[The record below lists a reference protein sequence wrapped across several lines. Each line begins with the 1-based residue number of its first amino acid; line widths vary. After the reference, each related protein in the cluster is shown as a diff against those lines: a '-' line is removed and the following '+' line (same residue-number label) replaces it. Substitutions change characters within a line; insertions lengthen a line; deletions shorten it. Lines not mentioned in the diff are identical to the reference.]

1 VASDHLVVAASDVPG
16 QGARQPVSARRRAF
30 RTGVVTL
37 LAAAIAPF
45 IVPLP
50 HARAAL
56 RRAGEAIERARN
68 SDKAAA

>member
-1 VASDHLVVAASDVPG
+1 MQAARPL
-16 QGARQPVSARRRAF
+16 VSARRRAF

-37 LAAAIAPF
+37 VAAGITPF

-56 RRAGEAIERARN
+56 RRAGEAVDRTRHKRTEMEPA
-68 SDKAAA
+68 